1 MPDALNR
8 LKRLRRKI
16 RNRAEKAIHDF
27 NMIQHGDRI
36 LLGISGGADSLSLL
50 DFFLHGFPH
59 VTREFS
65 FLAVHVD
72 TGLNRCREKL
82 QNHFQS
88 LNIDYRIKC
97 TNIVSEALDPRARKN
112 PCFICSMYRR
122 REIYKI
128 AAEEKCNKIAYGH
141 HKDDMIETLLLNIL
155 FGRKIE
161 VMNPVQPV
169 FKGNLHIIRPFTYID
184 ESLVKQFAKEAVLP
198 VLPRI
203 CPVEGYSRRGRI
215 KKLIRE
221 LQREETNA
229 NIRENIFKS
238 FYHVNMDFTKRIE
251 KD

>member
-1 MPDALNR
+1 MPDTLNR

-16 RNRAEKAIHDF
+16 RNRTEKAILDF

-50 DFFLHGFPH
+50 EFFSHGFPH
-59 VTREFS
+59 VKQEFS
-65 FLAVHVD
+65 FIAVHVD
-72 TGLNRCREKL
+72 TGLNRFREKL
-82 QNHFQS
+82 ENHFQS
-88 LNIDYRIKC
+88 LNVDYRIEH
-97 TNIVSEALDPRARKN
+97 TNIARKALDPHARKN

-122 REIYKI
+122 RKIYKI

-161 VMNPVQPV
+161 VMSPVQPV

-198 VLPRI
+198 VLPRT
-203 CPVEGYSRRGRI
+203 CPVEGLSRRDRI
-215 KKLIRE
+215 RKLIRE

-238 FYHVNMDFTKRIE
+238 FYHVNMDFTRRIE
-251 KD
+251 QG